1 MTKINYNK
9 ISYPVVEKMHYRE
22 ELGFGI
28 CSFKLDKQ
36 ELKQIIKIFN
46 KVHENRQ
53 KI

>member
-9 ISYPVVEKMHYRE
+9 ISCPVVEKMHYRE